1 MKEQDPIL
9 ADELSRR
16 IAAEMQGKRRPP
28 VSEAIEQE
36 AELAAKLITLAQ
48 DTHPDPDFVAALGSQ
63 LARRAARKQK
73 SQRNQAPPERP
84 SFWQQLKQMLKEG
97 TTMNRN
103 KYLLGAIGALLLIV
117 VAAYIVMN
125 RNNSSGSEP
134 AITVAED
141 SNVPTDTTADAENS
155 NAATDT
161 TADAGNDNTANPTSE
176 ADEVAEVADLPPLPI
191 LDSGNQATGLGGG
204 GGAATS
210 ARPQSGGGGDLA
222 EGQAIAADGSFIY
235 TDPFSGTTFTLNTTL
250 PTEPLLSSVLQNKP
264 VDAVTVEQARDLATR
279 FGFTGQLYREQYP
292 VFDAEFIEPVNERPA
307 VYQSFDGPRSL
318 IIDTWGIYYNDTSII
333 NDFENPLPF
342 EQAAPIA
349 EAFLQE
355 HGLIDFEYEM
365 RQIWGTDVNFV
376 RKIDGQPLDQP
387 EITVGVSNDGRIF
400 FISYQVLRNAEIL
413 GRYPLISAQAA
424 WERLQSGV
432 VENNIPY
439 NYSVSPELAIAEP
452 AIAIEEDPYAD
463 LYQFW
468 AHEYAP
474 GDEIHLY
481 DWPTVYLPVD
491 SGASPR
497 IQVRNY
503 VVQADLATLNALA
516 ERVGQ
521 QTYIWGVIGSDGT
534 TIELAGWEPIDQIE
548 NPISGPGVISRT
560 GDQVLFTN
568 SDTGNVYIVP
578 DAPADLADGL
588 GVYLF
593 AWAARDLGQAY
604 PVVDWE
610 NIDKI
615 VNIEPEAPPVE
626 DLPIEEPLPIDGD
639 GRGFEPFTYESFTVN
654 EVTLAYYTTY
664 SWPIDDAG
672 EIRYEGQ
679 PTIVVQPTWKFSGQT
694 DTNEYVDFFVQA
706 AEAEHVE
713 R

>member
-141 SNVPTDTTADAENS
+141 SNAQTDT
-155 NAATDT
+155 AT
-161 TADAGNDNTANPTSE
+161 DAGNDNTANPTTE

-204 GGAATS
+204 GGAAS
-210 ARPQSGGGGDLA
+210 SVRPQSGGGGDFA
-222 EGQAIAADGSFIY
+222 KGQAIAADGSFIY

-250 PTEPLLSSVLQNKP
+250 PTEPLLSSVLQNKAF
-264 VDAVTVEQARDLATR
+264 DTVTVEEARDLAAR

-292 VFDAEFIEPVNERPA
+292 VFDAEFIDPVNERPA

-318 IIDTWGIYYNDTSII
+318 IIDTWGIYYNDTSVV

-342 EQAAPIA
+342 EQAVPIA

-355 HGLIDFEYEM
+355 HGLIDFEYEV
-365 RQIWGTDVNFV
+365 QQLWGTDVNFV
-376 RKIDGQPLDQP
+376 RKVDGQPVNQP
-387 EITVGVSNDGRIF
+387 EITVGVGNDGRIF
-400 FISYQVLRNAEIL
+400 FISYQVLRNAEVL

-439 NYSVSPELAIAEP
+439 NYAVSPELAIAEP
-452 AIAIEEDPYAD
+452 TIAIEEDPNAG

-468 AHEYAP
+468 AREYAP
-474 GDEIHLY
+474 GDNIHLY
-481 DWPTVYLPVD
+481 EWPTVYLPVD
-491 SGASPR
+491 ANASPR
-497 IQVRNY
+497 IQIRNY
-503 VVQADLATLNALA
+503 VVQADLDTLNALA

-521 QTYIWGVIGSDGT
+521 QTHIWGVIGTDGT
-534 TIELAGWEPIDQIE
+534 TIELAGWEPIEITT
-548 NPISGPGVISRT
+548 PTSGAGTISRD
-560 GDQVLFTN
+560 GDLVLFHRDENDVT
-568 SDTGNVYIVP
+568 YIVP
-578 DAPADLADGL
+578 DAPADLEDGL
-588 GVYLF
+588 NVYLF
-593 AWAARDLGQAY
+593 AWTARDLGQAY
-604 PVVDWE
+604 LVLDWE

-639 GRGFEPFTYESFTVN
+639 GRGFEPYTYESFTVN
-654 EVTLAYYTTY
+654 AVSLAYYSTY
-664 SWPIDDAG
+664 SWPTDEAG

-679 PTIVVQPTWKFSGQT
+679 PTIILQPTWKFSGE
-694 DTNEYVDFFVQA
+694 TNSGDFVEFFVQA
-706 AEAEHVE
+706 VDEAYLQ